1 MRLYTHY
8 THTGFCNSY
17 LIGPDGGGDAI
28 LVDPGVFDAHLLSLI
43 EDSGL
48 YLRYILVT
56 HAHDG
61 HVGGI
66 RTIQKIYESLIFY
79 YGHSVLNTPTTRV
92 REGEDL
98 ELGEFRVQVLETPGH
113 SGDAVVYK
121 LDRLLFTGD
130 TLLAGSIGSTP
141 DDFSKGVLI
150 SSINE
155 KILALDDE
163 HFIFPGHGP
172 PSKVGIERLLNPD
185 LLDEVR
191 A

>member
-8 THTGFCNSY
+8 SHTGFCNSY
-17 LIGPDGGGDAI
+17 LIGPDEGGDAI

-43 EDSGL
+43 EGKGL
-48 YLRYILVT
+48 YLRYILIT
-56 HAHDG
+56 HGHDG

-66 RTIQKIYESLIFY
+66 STINKIYETEIFY
-79 YGHSVLNTPTTRV
+79 YGHSIMDTRTTRI

-98 ELGEFRVQVLETPGH
+98 ELGEFTVSVLETPGH
-113 SGDAVVYK
+113 SGDSVVYK
-121 LDRLLFTGD
+121 LDKLLFTGD
-130 TLLAGSIGSTP
+130 TLMAGAIGSTP
-141 DDFSKGVLI
+141 DEFSKGLLL

-185 LLDEVR
+185 LLEEVR